1 MITLPPDPPPIV
13 GRATVI
19 DGDTLE
25 IRGQRIRIW
34 GIDAPESRQTCQRA
48 GQTYRC
54 GQESALALAAYID
67 RAGGTVTCIPRGRPD
82 RYRRVVAMC
91 DVRVRRPGG
100 QGTSN
105 EDLGAQQVQSG
116 HALDYPRYSSGEY
129 ASYELMA
136 RERRAGL
143 WAGTFVSPWEWRGGR
158 R

>member
-1 MITLPPDPPPIV
+1 MIALPPDPPPIV

-34 GIDAPESRQTCQRA
+34 GIDAPESRQTCERD
-48 GQTYRC
+48 GRTYRC
-54 GQESALALAAYID
+54 GQESALALATFID

-91 DVRVRRPGG
+91 DVRLPRPGG

-105 EDLGAQQVQSG
+105 EDLGVHQVQSG

-129 ASYELMA
+129 AGHQAQA
-136 RERRAGL
+136 RERRAGM
-143 WAGTFVSPWEWRGGR
+143 WAGEFVRPWEWRAR
-158 R
+158 